1 MTELNQIMPDTII
14 KKSPVFAIVVGEHSG
29 DTLGAGLMSALLKH
43 CPDAKFVGIGGP
55 KMQALGFQS
64 LYAMEELAVMGI
76 VEVLG
81 RLRRLLTVRKELV
94 DYFTTNKPDVFI
106 GIDAPDFNLT
116 LEEKLKAKG
125 IKTVQYVS
133 PSVWAWREKR
143 IFKIARATN
152 MVLSLLPFEK
162 AFYDKHQIPCT
173 FVGHTLADDV
183 PMFSDKSAARV
194 KLGLPQDKKIL
205 AIMPGSRGGELARLV
220 EPFLQTALQLHKND
234 SELYFVAPMIT
245 EKRLQQFNDMK
256 AKIAPDLPV
265 TTFVDQTQ
273 DVMAA
278 ADCLMIA
285 SGTVTLEAAL
295 IKRPMVVVYKVNWLT
310 YYLIRKMIK
319 LKWFSLPNLMV
330 NKELIPELIQLNV
343 DAEHIYPLIHERLYQ
358 DQSHLIETFT
368 QIHLELKQNASEKSA
383 DAVIALMTTEG

>member
-133 PSVWAWREKR
+133 PSIWAWREKR

-234 SELYFVAPMIT
+234 SELHFVAPMIT

-265 TTFVDQTQ
+265 TTFVNQTQ

>member
-1 MTELNQIMPDTII
+1 MPDIII

-106 GIDAPDFNLT
+106 GVDAPDFNLT

-220 EPFLQTALQLHKND
+220 EPFLQTALQLHTND

-265 TTFVDQTQ
+265 TTFVNQTQ

-343 DAEHIYPLIHERLYQ
+343 DAENIYPLIHERLYQ
-358 DQSHLIETFT
+358 DQTHLIETFT

-383 DAVIALMTTEG
+383 DAIIALMTTEG